1 LFILHKGAVMVSK
14 SIAILLVGAAL
25 GTGLEHVRA
34 PNRASVSVDTSSAT
48 PSPNLHRE
56 SIVAVTAEAESA
68 GEESSPE
75 NYIVGCVGGADPT
88 GNDCM

>member
-25 GTGLEHVRA
+25 GAGVEHVRA
-34 PNRASVSVDTSSAT
+34 PNQASVSVDTSGTAS
-48 PSPNLHRE
+48 SSNLDRE
-56 SIVAVTAEAESA
+56 SIVAVMAEANSA
-68 GEESSPE
+68 GEQPSAEALIE
-75 NYIVGCVGGADPT
+75 ACAGGADAT

>member
-1 LFILHKGAVMVSK
+1 
-14 SIAILLVGAAL
+14 
-25 GTGLEHVRA
+25 
-34 PNRASVSVDTSSAT
+34 
-48 PSPNLHRE
+48 
-56 SIVAVTAEAESA
+56 VTAEAESA